1 MEYFFIFILKNL
13 IKILKF
19 KNSLGLKIKKLNLWE
34 MFDLKKKV
42 RVHSREKLI
51 IWGYFLINS
60 SLFFLKFYFN

>member
-34 MFDLKKKV
+34 MFDLKKKST
-42 RVHSREKLI
+42 RA
-51 IWGYFLINS
+51 F
-60 SLFFLKFYFN
+60 